1 MEAFLVYEDT
11 VHVLSKC
18 FKGTAGPKMSEVYQ
32 GACKEWDDIWDDKQA
47 DHTRQCGVL
56 KAGSSNALPGQK
68 KFGQEAKE
76 QAACSRL
83 ATARSNMTDKRKQL
97 DATRSV
103 QLTKSMKKQK
113 DAEATED
120 AEEAAQEEAAK
131 AATAAGDAGAAGAA
145 AVP

>member
-1 MEAFLVYEDT
+1 M
-11 VHVLSKC
+11 
-18 FKGTAGPKMSEVYQ
+18 
-32 GACKEWDDIWDDKQA
+32 IWDDKQA
-47 DHTRQCGVL
+47 GHTRQCGVL
-56 KAGSSNALPGQK
+56 ESGSSNVLPGQK

-113 DAEATED
+113 DAEAK
-120 AEEAAQEEAAK
+120 EEAEAAAAAAEKEAAPK
-131 AATAAGDAGAAGAA
+131 AATGAGEE
-145 AVP
+145 